1 MPYSV
6 IYVKT
11 LYTWACKC
19 CFCLV
24 YLGKVMQ
31 VLLLSCIL
39 GQGHASRVFVLYTW
53 ARSCKSCFCV
63 VYMVKVMQVLF
74 LSCILG
80 QGHASPVFVLYTWA
94 RSCKSCFAGP
104 RPAFK
109 GRSCRAFNVG
119 IFSNAV
125 WSDACLLTCTNYY
138 LLIRVHPTSREGYFY
153 LHHTILGGLKTAPP
167 GSGTRE
173 RYFDLYYTILY
184 WLLLIFIAH
193 PGATGR

>member
-11 LYTWACKC
+11 LYTWAWAYKC

-31 VLLLSCIL
+31 VLFLSCIH
-39 GQGHASRVFVLYTW
+39 GQGHANPAFVL
-53 ARSCKSCFCV
+53 
-63 VYMVKVMQVLF
+63 
-74 LSCILG
+74 
-80 QGHASPVFVLYTWA
+80 HTWA
-94 RSCKSCFAGP
+94 RSCKSCFAWP

-125 WSDACLLTCTNYY
+125 WSDFCRLTCTNYY
-138 LLIRVHPTSREGYFY
+138 LLIRVQPTSREGYFH
-153 LHHTILGGLKTAPP
+153 LHHTILGGLKTQRRLVVVPENA
-167 GSGTRE
+167 TLTCITL
-173 RYFDLYYTILY
+173 YFIDYC
-184 WLLLIFIAH
+184 
-193 PGATGR
+193 